1 MEKRPRFFA
10 VKVTVGQERNV
21 ARILES
27 RVTSEEGIH
36 AILFLPGIKGYIF
49 VEAES
54 KERVSLLTQGIR
66 HVKARPVM
74 MVSKEELMPHL
85 VERPMIESISM
96 GDIVEII
103 SGPLQG
109 ISGKVVRIDKP
120 KNEVTIEPS
129 DAAFPLPISVPADQ
143 VRVMKPSGK
152 EVA

>member
-1 MEKRPRFFA
+1 M
-10 VKVTVGQERNV
+10 KVTVGQERNV

-27 RVTSEEGIH
+27 RITPEEKGIYT
-36 AILFLPGIKGYIF
+36 ILFLPSIKGYIF

-54 KERVSLLTQGIR
+54 KEKVSLLTQGIR

-85 VERPMIESISM
+85 VEKPVIETISA
-96 GDIVEII
+96 GDVVEII

-109 ISGKVVRIDKP
+109 ISGRVVRVDKP

-143 VRVMKPSGK
+143 VRVVKSTGK
-152 EVA
+152 EVR

>member
-1 MEKRPRFFA
+1 M
-10 VKVTVGQERNV
+10 KVTVGQERNV

-27 RVTSEEGIH
+27 RITPEEKGIYS
-36 AILFLPGIKGYIF
+36 ILFLPSIKGYIF
-49 VEAES
+49 VEAEN
-54 KERVSLLTQGIR
+54 KEKVSLLTQGIR

-85 VERPMIESISM
+85 VERPVIETISA
-96 GDIVEII
+96 GDTVEII

-109 ISGKVVRIDKP
+109 ISGKVVRVDKP

-143 VRVMKPSGK
+143 VRVIKSAGK
-152 EVA
+152 EVR